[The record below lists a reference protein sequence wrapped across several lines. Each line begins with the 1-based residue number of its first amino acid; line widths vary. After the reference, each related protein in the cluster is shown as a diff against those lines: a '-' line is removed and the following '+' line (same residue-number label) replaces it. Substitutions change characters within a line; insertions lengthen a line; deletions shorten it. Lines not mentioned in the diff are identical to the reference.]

1 MLPCVSSLSAMEQA
15 QQELLNNPALCQVLF
30 KNLPHLAASS
40 MAARAFGPDERSTSR
55 ELVPAHDR
63 DRPPK
68 QRRQQKDLEQD
79 EEMPPTRLPSPSR
92 RPKRTGRRNGSRPRA
107 SRNGPQQ
114 SKQEVK
120 PTADLLASIILA
132 LLNHEDELTALR
144 YHHGWIFYATV
155 HQANSVVPSL
165 ARIQQQWKSDQPQDS
180 PGTPV
185 RHALFIGLLHELHTR
200 AQGFDHVAYD
210 STNQDKESALISL
223 PGALASRGRHHTD
236 ENPAFSWNY
245 MRWDAKQRKVVIDAQ
260 RPPLSP
266 KVVSTHLA
274 AMLKLDQEQL
284 TKFRPSMTAAHQPDG
299 RKAGHSLPPGTG
311 PDYRRRPRGNARL
324 STSSEQLNLELSWG
338 HHAQE
343 GPKTVSTDAD
353 PPRSAR
359 SAAHRRQRGLKFSR
373 TSESRSPPEL
383 SKAPSPS

>member
-1 MLPCVSSLSAMEQA
+1 MEQA

-92 RPKRTGRRNGSRPRA
+92 RPRRTGRRNGSRPRA
-107 SRNGPQQ
+107 SQNGLQK

-165 ARIQQQWKSDQPQDS
+165 ARIQQQWKSDQPYKLRD
-180 PGTPV
+180 
-185 RHALFIGLLHELHTR
+185 F
-200 AQGFDHVAYD
+200 
-210 STNQDKESALISL
+210 
-223 PGALASRGRHHTD
+223 
-236 ENPAFSWNY
+236 
-245 MRWDAKQRKVVIDAQ
+245 
-260 RPPLSP
+260 PPC
-266 KVVSTHLA
+266 A
-274 AMLKLDQEQL
+274 
-284 TKFRPSMTAAHQPDG
+284 
-299 RKAGHSLPPGTG
+299 
-311 PDYRRRPRGNARL
+311 
-324 STSSEQLNLELSWG
+324 
-338 HHAQE
+338 
-343 GPKTVSTDAD
+343 
-353 PPRSAR
+353 
-359 SAAHRRQRGLKFSR
+359 
-373 TSESRSPPEL
+373 
-383 SKAPSPS
+383 